1 MDTGGPELI
10 ETPTK
15 PAVRYRGRRLYS
27 GTDPEYS
34 ALKRLEG
41 VRLQSKTLVVVPSP
55 VLFYGFSRLMELLP
69 PRCHVLCIET
79 DQELMAFS
87 TARMPGPLRVSGLI
101 TFVRTDSAE
110 QVHRVVTDLGPWNF
124 RRAVL
129 LPLSGGY
136 ALHSGKYR
144 ELFSVIESCI
154 RSSWQNK
161 MTSIHMVSLWFRNL
175 FSNLSSCT
183 GAVLDVP
190 ELAGEK
196 PVLVTGAGISLESS
210 IPLIKKYRNSFF
222 LLTVDTAL
230 PVLELH
236 GILPDGICILEG
248 QMYNHYDF
256 LGTAARGAAVFADST
271 AYPPSLRFFTGPLY
285 LFFSEFAPTV
295 LLERMRRHTV
305 LPRVFPPL
313 GSIGVTALNIA
324 RHITSGPVI
333 FTGVDFAYRI
343 GKTHANG
350 APSHTAL
357 LCGASRT
364 VPPLSYGIC
373 IGRPRFQAEAKR
385 NNPEKTVTTDLVLH
399 SYLGPLNSVIADG
412 GRCFDI
418 ADFGVRNKAQLLPD
432 TAAFEDLLRPHGT
445 GTGRGKDRGRGG
457 NTLQSAAVKNF
468 LHCELRFLDETIEAG
483 TRFITTDQ
491 SVGSTK
497 TTMELLSRTDYV
509 YLHFPDP
516 PPLPKED
523 PGFVKRAV
531 ISARNYRELLSN
543 CLDFLVS

>member
-1 MDTGGPELI
+1 MDSGGPELI

-27 GTDPEYS
+27 GTNPEHG
-34 ALKRLEG
+34 AVKRLEG
-41 VRLQSKTLVVVPSP
+41 LRLQTKTLVVVPSP
-55 VLFYGFSRLMELLP
+55 LLFYGFSRLMELLP
-69 PRCHVLCIET
+69 PKCHILCIET
-79 DQELMAFS
+79 DQKLMAFS
-87 TARMPGPLRVSGLI
+87 TARMPAGLRGSGLI

-110 QVHRVVTDLGPWNF
+110 QIHRVVTDLGPWNF

-161 MTSIHMVSLWFRNL
+161 MTSIHMASLWFRNL
-175 FSNLSSCT
+175 FSNLSACT

-190 ELAGEK
+190 ELAGKK
-196 PVLVTGAGISLESS
+196 PVVVTGAGISLEES
-210 IPLIKKYRNSFF
+210 IPLLKNYRDSFF

-256 LGTAARGAAVFADST
+256 LGTAARGTAVFADIT
-271 AYPPSLRFFTGPLY
+271 AYPPSLRFFTGPHY
-285 LFFSEFAPTV
+285 LFFSEFAPSV
-295 LLERMRRHTV
+295 LIDRMHRHAV

-324 RHITSGPVI
+324 KHITSGPVI
-333 FTGVDFAYRI
+333 FTGLDFAYRI
-343 GKTHANG
+343 GKTHAKG
-350 APSHTAL
+350 APGHTAL

-364 VPPLSYGIC
+364 LPPLPYGVC
-373 IGRPRFQAEAKR
+373 IRRPRFQAEAKP

-399 SYLGPLNSVIADG
+399 SYLEPLNSVIADG

-418 ADFGVRNKAQLLPD
+418 AGYGVRNKAALLPD
-432 TAAFEDLLRPHGT
+432 AAAFEDLLRQT
-445 GTGRGKDRGRGG
+445 GTGRCGGADRGRRG
-457 NTLQSAAVKNF
+457 NTLQGAAVKNF
-468 LHCELRFLDETIEAG
+468 LQEESRFLDEAVDAG
-483 TRFITTDQ
+483 THFITTDQ
-491 SVGSTK
+491 SSGSAER
-497 TTMELLSRTDYV
+497 TMELLSRTDYV
-509 YLHFPDP
+509 YLHFPDA

-531 ISARNYRELLSN
+531 ISARKYRGLLSN
-543 CLDFLVS
+543 CLDFSAF